1 METRLISYS
10 DKFIPSLNF
19 ILSLQIFDYE
29 IAV

>member
-1 METRLISYS
+1 MQTRLISYS
-10 DKFIPSLNF
+10 DKFIPDF